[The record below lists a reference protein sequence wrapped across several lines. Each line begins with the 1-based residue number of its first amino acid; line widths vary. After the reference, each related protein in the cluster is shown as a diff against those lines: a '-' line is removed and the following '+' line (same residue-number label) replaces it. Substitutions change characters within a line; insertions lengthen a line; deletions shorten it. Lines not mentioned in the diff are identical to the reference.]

1 MYFAPAKHPSID
13 RHRVKTMSDLSKTLL
28 AYPAVAAGFRCWH
41 GPGIGPFVLLC
52 VLSLALAGFGGG
64 AQSPLLAAEPQT
76 VGQVTNLA
84 ASTDGQPDGA
94 VRLTWSQAE
103 NAQVHFVVYGK
114 SDEVNVG
121 NYANARMAPFSATE
135 GVITGLEGGMSYSFI
150 VIGMRWNW
158 VNYGAVWGTWSQW
171 ASATPAGAAAVAQP
185 AAQAAEPDTVGQ
197 VANLTASTAGQD
209 DGAVQLTWSQAQ
221 DAQVHFAVYAKSDEV
236 NARNYTNAQ
245 IAPFAGTKGV
255 INGLEG
261 GTAYSF
267 IVIGMRWN
275 WVDYGAVWGTWSG
288 WQTATPAACTATGTS
303 ADRAA
308 LTALYNATGGPNWT
322 DNANWLADAPI
333 CQWYGVITND
343 SGRVT
348 ELNLD
353 KNGLTGQIPPEL
365 DDLESLTTL
374 YLHLNNLTGNL
385 PASLGNLSNLE
396 VLSLGGNQFTGTI
409 PSAWS
414 NLSNLR
420 ELYLWGSEL
429 VGPVP
434 SWLGDISS
442 LEIIALHSNGL
453 SGPIPSNL
461 GDLSDLRDL
470 RLYNNQ
476 QPVDRAH
483 AKLVREPV

>member
-1 MYFAPAKHPSID
+1 
-13 RHRVKTMSDLSKTLL
+13 MSCLTNTLC
-28 AYPAVAAGFRCWH
+28 AYPTMVKHLLRRSLPPIGLFALFCALTVATAGFS
-41 GPGIGPFVLLC
+41 GN
-52 VLSLALAGFGGG
+52 
-64 AQSPLLAAEPQT
+64 AQSPTPAAEPQT
-76 VGQVTNLA
+76 VGPVTNLT
-84 ASTDGQPDGA
+84 ASVAGQADGS

-103 NAQVHFVVYGK
+103 NAQVHFVVYAK

-135 GVITGLEGGMSYSFI
+135 GVITGLEGGTSYSFI

-171 ASATPAGAAAVAQP
+171 ADATPAGSVTVPQP

-197 VANLTASTAGQD
+197 VANLTASTDGQD
-209 DGAVQLTWSQAQ
+209 DGAVRLTWSQAQ
-221 DAQVHFAVYAKSDEV
+221 DAQVHFVVYAKSDEV
-236 NARNYTNAQ
+236 NAGNYTNAQ
-245 IAPFAGTKGV
+245 IAPFAGTEGM
-255 INGLEG
+255 ISGLDG
-261 GTAYSF
+261 GTSYSF
-267 IVIGMRWN
+267 IGIGMRWN

-288 WQTATPAACTATGTS
+288 WQAATPVACTATGTS
-303 ADRAA
+303 AERAA

-322 DNANWLADAPI
+322 DNTKWLTDVPI
-333 CQWYGVITND
+333 CQWYGVVTND

-365 DDLESLTTL
+365 EDLENLTTL

-396 VLSLGGNQFTGTI
+396 VLSLGGNQFTGMI

-420 ELYLWGSEL
+420 ELYLRESNLMGT
-429 VGPVP
+429 VP
-434 SWLGDISS
+434 SWLGNLTS
-442 LEIIALHSNGL
+442 LEVLNLGGNQFAP
-453 SGPIPSNL
+453 GPMPSTLTNLSNL
-461 GDLSDLRDL
+461 SELHLWECQLDRDHT
-470 RLYNNQ
+470 
-476 QPVDRAH
+476 P
-483 AKLVREPV
+483 

>member
-1 MYFAPAKHPSID
+1 MSYLTNVLCIYPSAAKHLL
-13 RHRVKTMSDLSKTLL
+13 HRSFPT
-28 AYPAVAAGFRCWH
+28 
-41 GPGIGPFVLLC
+41 IGLFALLC
-52 VLSLALAGFGGG
+52 ALTVVLAGFGGN
-64 AQSPLLAAEPQT
+64 AQSPPPASEPQA
-76 VGQVTNLA
+76 VGPVANLT
-84 ASTDGQPDGA
+84 ASADGQADGA

-103 NAQVHFVVYGK
+103 NAQVHFVVYAK
-114 SDEVNVG
+114 LDEVNVG
-121 NYANARMAPFSATE
+121 NYANARMAPFAGTE
-135 GVITGLEGGMSYSFI
+135 GVISGLDGGVSYSFI

-171 ASATPAGAAAVAQP
+171 GSATPAGSAAAAQP

-209 DGAVQLTWSQAQ
+209 AGAVRLTWSQAE
-221 DAQVHFAVYAKSDEV
+221 DAQVHFVVYAKSDEV
-236 NARNYTNAQ
+236 NATNYTNAQ
-245 IAPFAGTKGV
+245 IAPFAGTEGV
-255 INGLEG
+255 ISGLEG

-409 PSAWS
+409 SSAWS

-420 ELYLWGSEL
+420 EFYLWGSEL

-442 LEIIALHSNGL
+442 LETISLHSNGL

-476 QPVDRAH
+476 LTGPIPAS
-483 AKLVREPV
+483 L